1 MGDQRRTSRQPGFIV
16 LDESRRL
23 NFRKPVIVAA
33 RCPAV
38 KLGTSAGLRGAPGWP
53 LRARPQRVAGPVP
66 ARTYNVCLALVTR
79 ASATLTSVL
88 TEPPA
93 ATSSLAQILA
103 PVAEDLRAV
112 DRAIRARL
120 SSDVALIGT
129 IADYI
134 IAAGGKRLRPAVLL
148 LLARALGY
156 GGSAHVLLAAV
167 VEFIHTATLLHDDV
181 VDESELRRGR
191 ATANAHFGNAAS
203 VLVGDFLYS
212 RSFQMM
218 VEAGEMRVMQ
228 ILADATN
235 RIAEGEVLQLMNVH
249 DPSVDEGR
257 YLEVVGRK
265 TAALFEAAARI
276 AAVIA
281 RANPE
286 LEEAAARYGAGLGIA
301 FQMVDDVLDYSGQ
314 VDEIGKRLGDDLR
327 EGKVTLPLIHAMRS
341 ASETQRRRIEQ
352 AIREGG
358 GDFAEIARIV
368 QTNGSIAYVRNR
380 AAEESARAAAAA
392 KQLPSSAFKDSLL
405 DLIFFAMDRDR

>member
-1 MGDQRRTSRQPGFIV
+1 M
-16 LDESRRL
+16 
-23 NFRKPVIVAA
+23 
-33 RCPAV
+33 
-38 KLGTSAGLRGAPGWP
+38 
-53 LRARPQRVAGPVP
+53 
-66 ARTYNVCLALVTR
+66 
-79 ASATLTSVL
+79 TSVL
-88 TEPPA
+88 AKPA
-93 ATSSLAQILA
+93 ATPRSLLQILA
-103 PVAEDLRAV
+103 PVAEDLRGV

-120 SSDVALIGT
+120 NSDVALIGT

-156 GGSAHVLLAAV
+156 RGDAHVLLAAV
-167 VEFIHTATLLHDDV
+167 IEFIHTATLLHDDV

-191 ATANAHFGNAAS
+191 PTANAHFGNAAS

-218 VEAGEMRVMQ
+218 VDAGEMRVMR
-228 ILADATN
+228 ILSDATN

-249 DPSVDEGR
+249 DPSVDEQR

-281 RANPE
+281 GASAE
-286 LEEAAARYGAGLGIA
+286 LEEAAARYGAGLGTA

-314 VDEIGKRLGDDLR
+314 VEEIGKRLGDDLR

-341 ASETQRRRIEQ
+341 ASECQRQRIEK
-352 AIREGG
+352 AVREGG

-368 QTNGSIAYVRNR
+368 QSNGSIAYVRSR
-380 AAEESARAAAAA
+380 ASEESARAATAARL
-392 KQLPSSAFKDSLL
+392 LPASVFKDSLL
-405 DLIFFAMDRDR
+405 DLTFFTMDRDR

>member
-1 MGDQRRTSRQPGFIV
+1 MTPV
-16 LDESRRL
+16 LAE
-23 NFRKPVIVAA
+23 PV
-33 RCPAV
+33 
-38 KLGTSAGLRGAPGWP
+38 
-53 LRARPQRVAGPVP
+53 
-66 ARTYNVCLALVTR
+66 
-79 ASATLTSVL
+79 AT
-88 TEPPA
+88 PR
-93 ATSSLAQILA
+93 SLPQILA

-112 DRAIRARL
+112 DRAIRRRL

-156 GGSAHVLLAAV
+156 RGDAHVLLAAV
-167 VEFIHTATLLHDDV
+167 IEFIHTATLLHDDV

-191 ATANAHFGNAAS
+191 PTANAHFGNAAS

-218 VEAGEMRVMQ
+218 VDAGEMRVMR
-228 ILADATN
+228 ILSDATN

-249 DPSVDEGR
+249 DPSVDEQR

-281 RANPE
+281 GVGADQ
-286 LEEAAARYGAGLGIA
+286 EEAAARYGAGLGVA
-301 FQMVDDVLDYSGQ
+301 FQMVDDVLDYSGH
-314 VDEIGKRLGDDLR
+314 VEDIGKRLGDDLR

-341 ASETQRRRIEQ
+341 AGESERQRIEK
-352 AIREGG
+352 AVREGLTAILPALPHG
-358 GDFAEIARIV
+358 IEILKGTTAECGKPII
-368 QTNGSIAYVRNR
+368 
-380 AAEESARAAAAA
+380 
-392 KQLPSSAFKDSLL
+392 
-405 DLIFFAMDRDR
+405 

>member
-1 MGDQRRTSRQPGFIV
+1 VTH
-16 LDESRRL
+16 
-23 NFRKPVIVAA
+23 A
-33 RCPAV
+33 
-38 KLGTSAGLRGAPGWP
+38 
-53 LRARPQRVAGPVP
+53 
-66 ARTYNVCLALVTR
+66 LA
-79 ASATLTSVL
+79 
-88 TEPPA
+88 EPA
-93 ATSSLAQILA
+93 APPRSLPQILA
-103 PVAEDLRAV
+103 PIAEDLRAV
-112 DRAIRARL
+112 DRTIRSRL

-156 GGSAHVLLAAV
+156 RGSAHVLLAAV
-167 VEFIHTATLLHDDV
+167 IEFIHTATLLHDDV

-218 VEAGEMRVMQ
+218 VDAGEMRVMR
-228 ILADATN
+228 IVADATN

-249 DPSVDEGR
+249 DPSVDEHR

-281 RANPE
+281 GTGAD

-301 FQMVDDVLDYSGQ
+301 FQMIDDVLDYSGH
-314 VDEIGKRLGDDLR
+314 VEEIGKRLGDDLR
-327 EGKVTLPLIHAMRS
+327 EGKVTLPLIHAMRGADDS
-341 ASETQRRRIEQ
+341 QRQRIET

-368 QTNGSIAYVRNR
+368 QTNGSIAYVRSR
-380 AAEESARAAAAA
+380 AADESARAAAAA
-392 KQLPSSAFKDSLL
+392 RLLPPSVFKDSLL
-405 DLIFFAMDRDR
+405 DLIFFAMDRDH

>member
-1 MGDQRRTSRQPGFIV
+1 
-16 LDESRRL
+16 
-23 NFRKPVIVAA
+23 
-33 RCPAV
+33 
-38 KLGTSAGLRGAPGWP
+38 
-53 LRARPQRVAGPVP
+53 
-66 ARTYNVCLALVTR
+66 
-79 ASATLTSVL
+79 
-88 TEPPA
+88 
-93 ATSSLAQILA
+93 
-103 PVAEDLRAV
+103 
-112 DRAIRARL
+112 
-120 SSDVALIGT
+120 VALIGT

-156 GGSAHVLLAAV
+156 RGDAHVLLAAV
-167 VEFIHTATLLHDDV
+167 IEFIHTATLLHDDV

-191 ATANAHFGNAAS
+191 PTANAHFGNAAS

-218 VEAGEMRVMQ
+218 VDAGEMRVMR
-228 ILADATN
+228 ILSDATN

-249 DPSVDEGR
+249 DPSVDEQR

-281 RANPE
+281 GASAE
-286 LEEAAARYGAGLGIA
+286 QEEAAARYGAGLGTA

-314 VDEIGKRLGDDLR
+314 VEEIGKRLGDDLR

-341 ASETQRRRIEQ
+341 ADEGQRQRIEK
-352 AIREGG
+352 AVREGG

-368 QTNGSIAYVRNR
+368 QGSGSISYVRSR
-380 AAEESARAAAAA
+380 ASEESARAATAARL
-392 KQLPSSAFKDSLL
+392 LPSSVFKDSLL

>member
-1 MGDQRRTSRQPGFIV
+1 MT
-16 LDESRRL
+16 
-23 NFRKPVIVAA
+23 
-33 RCPAV
+33 PA
-38 KLGTSAGLRGAPGWP
+38 
-53 LRARPQRVAGPVP
+53 
-66 ARTYNVCLALVTR
+66 LA
-79 ASATLTSVL
+79 
-88 TEPPA
+88 EPA
-93 ATSSLAQILA
+93 ATSRSLPQILA
-103 PVAEDLRAV
+103 PVAEDLHAV
-112 DRAIRARL
+112 DLTIRARL

-129 IADYI
+129 VADYI

-156 GGSAHVLLAAV
+156 VGNAHVLLAAV
-167 VEFIHTATLLHDDV
+167 IEFIHTATLLHDDV

-191 ATANAHFGNAAS
+191 ATANANFGNAAS

-218 VEAGEMRVMQ
+218 VETGEMRVMQ
-228 ILADATN
+228 ILSDATN

-249 DPSVDEGR
+249 DPSVDEQR

-276 AAVIA
+276 SAVIA
-281 RANPE
+281 GAGADT
-286 LEEAAARYGAGLGIA
+286 EEAAARYGAGLGIA
-301 FQMVDDVLDYSGQ
+301 FQMVDDLLDYSGQ

-341 ASETQRRRIEQ
+341 ASTGQRLFIEK

-358 GDFAEIARIV
+358 GDFAEIARMV
-368 QTNGSIAYVRNR
+368 QASGSIAYVRSR
-380 AAEESARAAAAA
+380 AADESARAAAAA
-392 KQLPSSAFKDSLL
+392 RLLPPSAFKDSLL

>member
-1 MGDQRRTSRQPGFIV
+1 LLTPV
-16 LDESRRL
+16 LAE
-23 NFRKPVIVAA
+23 PAAA
-33 RCPAV
+33 R
-38 KLGTSAGLRGAPGWP
+38 
-53 LRARPQRVAGPVP
+53 
-66 ARTYNVCLALVTR
+66 
-79 ASATLTSVL
+79 
-88 TEPPA
+88 
-93 ATSSLAQILA
+93 SLPQILA
-103 PVAEDLRAV
+103 PVAEDLSAV
-112 DRAIRARL
+112 DRTIRDRL

-148 LLARALGY
+148 LIARALNY
-156 GGSAHVLLAAV
+156 RGGAHVLLAAV
-167 VEFIHTATLLHDDV
+167 IEFIHTATLLHDDV

-218 VEAGEMRVMQ
+218 VDAGEARVMR

-249 DPSVDEGR
+249 DPSVDEQR

-281 RANPE
+281 GAGAVTE
-286 LEEAAARYGAGLGIA
+286 DAAARYGAGLGIA

-314 VDEIGKRLGDDLR
+314 VEEIGKRLGDDLR

-341 ASETQRRRIEQ
+341 ASDSQRRRIEE
-352 AIREGG
+352 AISQGG

-368 QTNGSIAYVRNR
+368 QASGSIAYVRSR
-380 AAEESARAAAAA
+380 AAEESARAASAARL
-392 KQLPSSAFKDSLL
+392 LPPSAFKDSLL
-405 DLIFFAMDRDR
+405 DLIFFAMGRDR